1 MKRKEDTS
9 LSPNERTK
17 RRKARSLE
25 AREAQLAALAY
36 DLVEQRLLNGTATSQ
51 ETTCILRMASSKE
64 KRDARMDEL
73 EMKLKEAKI
82 KSIESSIQMEEL
94 YKEAIAA
101 VQSYSSPLT
110 RMPQQD
116 HHD

>member
-1 MKRKEDTS
+1 
-9 LSPNERTK
+9 
-17 RRKARSLE
+17 
-25 AREAQLAALAY
+25 
-36 DLVEQRLLNGTATSQ
+36 
-51 ETTCILRMASSKE
+51 
-64 KRDARMDEL
+64 MDEL

-82 KSIESSIQMEEL
+82 KSIESTIQMEEL